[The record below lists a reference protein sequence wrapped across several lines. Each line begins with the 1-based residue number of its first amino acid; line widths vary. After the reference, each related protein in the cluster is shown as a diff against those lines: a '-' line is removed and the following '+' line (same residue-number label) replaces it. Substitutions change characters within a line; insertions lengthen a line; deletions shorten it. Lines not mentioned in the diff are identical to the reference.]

1 MKIALIVPGGV
12 DPSGRVRVIPVL
24 LSLIQR
30 LARRHQVLV
39 APLSPAPEPVSYQL
53 GGARIVSL
61 GRLPNRLPGIAFLQR
76 WRRLLAAFNSWGGKP
91 DIIHALWLGG
101 TSTLALLTGRWLK
114 VPVVVSVGGGE
125 LVRLPQIGYG
135 GLSGPLGRLQ
145 ARLALNGAQAVT
157 AGSRYTL
164 AQVARWRP
172 EAHWLPLG
180 IDKEPLRGRVGRSP
194 GPPWRLLHVASINRV
209 KDQATLL
216 KALRRVLDKYC
227 PNPAGYGSL
236 QLDWVGE
243 DTLNGAMQRLAADLR
258 LTEVVRFHGFKP
270 VDEIYPLYR
279 QAHLY
284 LQSSLHES
292 QGVAVCEAAAAGVPT
307 VGTAVGLVAELAPTA
322 AWAVPVGDCE
332 ALAEGILTLLGDQRR
347 REQLGQAAQAW
358 AQKYDAEFTAT
369 AFEAIYASLSHA
381 P

>member
-39 APLSPAPEPVSYQL
+39 APLSQEPEPVSYQL
-53 GGARIVSL
+53 WGARIVSL
-61 GRLPNRLPGIAFLQR
+61 GRVPGRLPAVAFLQR
-76 WRRLLAAFNSWGGKP
+76 WRRLLAAFNAWGDKP

-135 GLSGPLGRLQ
+135 GLSGPLGRLH

-164 AQVARWRP
+164 ARVAKRRP

-180 IDKEPLRGRVGRSP
+180 AEAQPLRGPVARPP

-216 KALRRVLDKYC
+216 RALRLVVDRYC
-227 PNPAGYGSL
+227 PNPACYGNL

-243 DTLNGAMQRLAADLR
+243 DTLNGAMQQLTKDLG
-258 LTEVVRFHGFKP
+258 LGGFVRFHGFKP

-322 AWAVPVGDCE
+322 AWAVPVGDCQG
-332 ALAEGILTLLGDQRR
+332 LAEGILTLLGDQTRL
-347 REQLGQAAQAW
+347 EQLGKAAQAW
-358 AQKYDAEFTAT
+358 AQKYDAQWTAT
-369 AFEAIYASLSHA
+369 AFEAIYASLFHT